1 MKVPMRENDSDGPPI
16 TGSERMASS
25 SQSSPR
31 VSASQLMT
39 PSLAR
44 ISFQA

>member
-1 MKVPMRENDSDGPPI
+1 MRENDSDGPPI

-25 SQSSPR
+25 SQSSPK